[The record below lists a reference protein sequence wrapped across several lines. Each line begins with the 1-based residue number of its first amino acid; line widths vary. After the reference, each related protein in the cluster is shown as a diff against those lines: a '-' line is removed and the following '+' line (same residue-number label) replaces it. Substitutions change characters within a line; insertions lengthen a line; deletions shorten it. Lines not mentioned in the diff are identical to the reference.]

1 MPLRNLVWLLVVPGL
16 VGLGLVIGAS
26 APAPDKDYQL
36 VRQVVEVLAEVDA
49 NFVRELND
57 DERQKLVED
66 MINGGLHKL
75 DPHSVYL
82 NVTQLKQFETESEG
96 SYTGIGILLGGFDPK
111 TKYLRVEYPMPGGPA
126 YEAGVLANDQI
137 ARIGEVSTAG
147 MTGEEARKR
156 ILGEP
161 GSKITLTFRREGH
174 NPLEFPLEVTRGR
187 IPSHTVSGVSRRGD
201 DPNKWNWFVDPTNKI
216 AFVRIRNYNSNDAGF
231 NERTAKELEAALKE
245 IEEAGGRGLVIDLRD
260 NPGGL
265 LTQAI
270 EVSDLLLTEGTIV
283 TTKDR
288 HGGEKHYKAKSKG
301 TMFLPAAE
309 KPIAVIINGRAFN
322 DKGLEIAGGSASAS
336 EIVAAALQDNHR
348 AAIAGERSYGKG
360 SVQSLFRL
368 APDQKTAVK
377 LTTQTWWRPSG
388 KNMDRLGAPK
398 EHQNEW
404 GVTPD
409 SGLDVSISDT
419 ERLRLEFE
427 VEKLKFVAGRP
438 DLVGPNP
445 PKSSLQVPK
454 KDGKPMWDE
463 SKPFDDRQL
472 NRALDHIKSK
482 LSGHGAAPA
491 GGAPAERGP
500 A

>member
-1 MPLRNLVWLLVVPGL
+1 M
-16 VGLGLVIGAS
+16 
-26 APAPDKDYQL
+26 
-36 VRQVVEVLAEVDA
+36 EVLAEVDA

-111 TKYLRVEYPMPGGPA
+111 TKYLHVEYPMPGGPA

-147 MTGEEARKR
+147 MTGEEARKH
-156 ILGEP
+156 ILGES
-161 GSKITLTFRREGH
+161 GSKITLTIRREGH

-201 DPNKWNWFVDPTNKI
+201 DPNKWNWFVDPANKI
-216 AFVRIRNYNSNDAGF
+216 AFVRIRNYNLNDAGF

-265 LTQAI
+265 LTQADRGLATC
-270 EVSDLLLTEGTIV
+270 SSPRGPSSPPRTV
-283 TTKDR
+283 TAARSITR
-288 HGGEKHYKAKSKG
+288 PRAKGRCSTRPPKS
-301 TMFLPAAE
+301 
-309 KPIAVIINGRAFN
+309 PIAVLVNGN
-322 DKGLEIAGGSASAS
+322 SASAS
-336 EIVAAALQDNHR
+336 EIVSAALQDHDR
-348 AAIAGERSYGKG
+348 AVIVGERSYGKG

-398 EHQNEW
+398 EHPNEW

-409 SGLDVSISDT
+409 SGLEVAISDS
-419 ERLRLEFE
+419 ERLRPGIR
-427 VEKLKFVAGRP
+427 GREAQVRCRSP
-438 DLVGPNP
+438 RPGWPEPAQVLPSGSQEGWQADVG
-445 PKSSLQVPK
+445 
-454 KDGKPMWDE
+454 
-463 SKPFDDRQL
+463 
-472 NRALDHIKSK
+472 
-482 LSGHGAAPA
+482 
-491 GGAPAERGP
+491 
-500 A
+500 

>member
-16 VGLGLVIGAS
+16 VGLGLVIGAC
-26 APAPDKDYQL
+26 APAPEKDYQL

-49 NFVRELND
+49 NYVRELND
-57 DERQKLVED
+57 AERQKLVED
-66 MINGGLHKL
+66 MINGGLHEL
-75 DPHSVYL
+75 DKHSVYL
-82 NVTQLKQFETESEG
+82 NAKNLKQFETESEG
-96 SYTGIGILLGGFDPK
+96 SYTGIGVLLGGFDSK

-126 YEAGVLANDQI
+126 YEAGVLADDQI
-137 ARIGEVSTAG
+137 ARIGETSTAG
-147 MTGEEARKR
+147 MNGEDARKL

-161 GSKITLTFRREGH
+161 GTKIALTIRRSGH
-174 NPLEFPLEVTRGR
+174 NPVEFPIAVTRGR

-201 DPNKWNWFVDPTNKI
+201 DPNKWNWFVDATNKI
-216 AFVRIRNYNSNDAGF
+216 AFIRIRNYNLNDAGF

-265 LTQAI
+265 LSQAI
-270 EVSDLLLTEGTIV
+270 EVSDLFLTEGTIV

-288 HGGEKHYKAKSKG
+288 HGGEKHYKAKDKG
-301 TMFLPAAE
+301 TLFLPAAE
-309 KPIAVIINGRAFN
+309 KPIVVLVNSN
-322 DKGLEIAGGSASAS
+322 SASAS

-368 APDQKTAVK
+368 LPDQKTAVK

-398 EHQNEW
+398 GHPNEW

-409 SGLDVSISDT
+409 NGLEVATSDM
-419 ERLRLEFE
+419 ERSRLEFE

-445 PKSSLQVPK
+445 PKSSLQVRTG
-454 KDGKPMWDE
+454 KDGKPLWDE

-472 NRALDHIKSK
+472 NRALDHIKSQ
-482 LSGHGAAPA
+482 LSGHGAVPPRGRAPA
-491 GGAPAERGP
+491 DRGP

>member
-1 MPLRNLVWLLVVPGL
+1 M
-16 VGLGLVIGAS
+16 
-26 APAPDKDYQL
+26 
-36 VRQVVEVLAEVDA
+36 EVLAEVDA

-161 GSKITLTFRREGH
+161 GSKITLTIRREGH

-201 DPNKWNWFVDPTNKI
+201 DPNKWNWFVDPANKI
-216 AFVRIRNYNSNDAGF
+216 AFVRIRNYNLNDAGF

-309 KPIAVIINGRAFN
+309 KPIVVLVNGN
-322 DKGLEIAGGSASAS
+322 SASAS

-388 KNMDRLGAPK
+388 KNMDRLGAPRSTRTSGASPPIAA
-398 EHQNEW
+398 W
-404 GVTPD
+404 RSLSATPNGCAWN
-409 SGLDVSISDT
+409 SRSRSSSSL
-419 ERLRLEFE
+419 
-427 VEKLKFVAGRP
+427 P
-438 DLVGPNP
+438 VGPTWLARTRPSP
-445 PKSSLQVPK
+445 PFRFPRRMASRC
-454 KDGKPMWDE
+454 GM
-463 SKPFDDRQL
+463 
-472 NRALDHIKSK
+472 RASR
-482 LSGHGAAPA
+482 SMTGN
-491 GGAPAERGP
+491 
-500 A
+500 